1 MLEHGYLG
9 FLSDIWSCGVCLYAM
24 VYGNVPYKIVEITQ
38 VTRQLLEQKIEY
50 KTPVSDACIDLMKK
64 ILVLDPQKRLKAW

>member
-1 MLEHGYLG
+1 
-9 FLSDIWSCGVCLYAM
+9 M

-50 KTPVSDACIDLMKK
+50 KTPVSDDCIDLMKK